1 MLTIGHLL
9 EALSSYRATGEEPEV
24 REVVIDSRE
33 LVRGDVFFAF
43 RGERHD
49 GHDFVEEAFDV
60 GALAAVVER
69 KAVGDVTTIDL
80 RRGSEETTV
89 AAGQLTAPLQVIVDD
104 TMNALQQWAR
114 DWRSRFDIPVTGIT
128 GSVGKTSTKEL
139 AYAVLS
145 RRFRTLKSEGN
156 YNNEIGLPLTVL
168 NLRPH
173 HQQVVL
179 EMGMYARGEIALLCD
194 IARPS
199 IGVVTIIGP
208 VHMSRLGS
216 LEAIVAAKR
225 ELVEALPADGVAI
238 LNHDEPLVI
247 GMAEHTRA
255 RVFTYGLDSR
265 ADLWAGDIV
274 SMGLDGVRFM
284 LHYAG
289 ESMRIHVPLLGRHSV
304 HTALRATALGLTVGM
319 RWEEIAIGLQDERT
333 QLRLVT
339 ERGPEGSLILD
350 DTYNASPE
358 SVIAALNLLKDLQ
371 GRRIAVLG
379 DMLELGP
386 AEERSHR
393 LVGRRVKGVAQILVT
408 VGPRGRLIAEE
419 ALRDG
424 MAQERVYAVEEA
436 EEAIP
441 LLERLIEPQDV
452 ILVKGSRGVALDQV
466 VAALSRRETSRP
478 QL

>member
-9 EALSSYRATGEEPEV
+9 EALSSYRATGNEPEV
-24 REVVIDSRE
+24 RAVVIDSRE
-33 LVRGDVFFAF
+33 LARGDVFIAF
-43 RGERHD
+43 QGQQHD
-49 GHDFVEEAFDV
+49 GHAFVADVFDR
-60 GALAAVVER
+60 GAVAAVVER
-69 KAVGDVTTIDL
+69 QAVDDVATIDL
-80 RRGSEETTV
+80 RGSNFAARV
-89 AAGQLTAPLQVIVDD
+89 AAEEVSTPLQIIVDD
-104 TMNALQQWAR
+104 TMSALQQWAR
-114 DWRSRFDIPVTGIT
+114 DWRSRFDVMVTGIT

-139 AYAVLS
+139 VYAVLS
-145 RRFRTLKSEGN
+145 RSYRTLKSEGN

-173 HQQVVL
+173 HQQMVL
-179 EMGMYARGEIALLCD
+179 EMGMYALGEIALLCD

-199 IGVVTIIGP
+199 IGMITIIGP

-216 LEAIVAAKR
+216 LEAIVAAKQ
-225 ELVEALPADGVAI
+225 ELVEALPGDGVAI
-238 LNHDEPLVI
+238 LNYDEPLVM
-247 GMAEHTRA
+247 GMAQHTDA
-255 RVFTYGLDSR
+255 RVFTYGLDPQ
-265 ADLWAGDIV
+265 ADLWADDIV
-274 SMGLDGVRFM
+274 SMGLDGVRFT
-284 LHYAG
+284 LHHEG
-289 ESMRIHVPLLGRHSV
+289 EAMRIHVPLLGRHSV

-319 RWEEIAIGLQDERT
+319 PWEEIAAGLQDERT

-339 ERGPEGSLILD
+339 ERGPEGALILD

-393 LVGRRVKGVAQILVT
+393 LVGRRVKGVAHILVT
-408 VGPRGRLIAEE
+408 VGRRGRLIAEE

-424 MAQERVYAVEEA
+424 MARNRVHAVDEA

-441 LLERLIEPQDV
+441 LLEKLIEPQDV
-452 ILVKGSRGVALDQV
+452 ILVKGSRAVALDQI
-466 VAALSRRETSRP
+466 VAALSRRETSKP